1 MGILL
6 FFWLF
11 TAGSCALF
19 TALAARDK
27 GYNESNWG
35 IGGFVF
41 GPLALLAM
49 AAMPDLRS
57 RRLLRMIVESQGAS
71 TESLRDFDY
80 PAPKPVGKGGVFG
93 EIIDSVI
100 RTDGKQR
107 TL

>member
-1 MGILL
+1 MGALL

-19 TALAARDK
+19 TAFAPRDK

-41 GPLALLAM
+41 CPLALLAV
-49 AAMPDLRS
+49 AAMPDLRT

-71 TESLRDFDY
+71 PEALRDFDF
-80 PAPKPVGKGGVFG
+80 PAHKPVGKDGVLG

-100 RTDGKQR
+100 RTDAKQPMV
-107 TL
+107 